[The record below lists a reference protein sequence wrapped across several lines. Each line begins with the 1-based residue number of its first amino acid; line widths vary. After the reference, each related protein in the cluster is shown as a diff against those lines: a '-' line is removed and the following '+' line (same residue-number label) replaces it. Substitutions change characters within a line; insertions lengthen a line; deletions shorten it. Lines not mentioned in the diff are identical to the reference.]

1 MGAHSRLVQ
10 LTMFVMGA
18 TFLSATLAVAQ
29 KPGSAPPSQPPSS
42 NMPTPGSNDTNA
54 PPAEPVKPPSKQE
67 KKAYNTFHDMQPTD
81 AAKKTQLGEAFLQQ
95 YPQSQ
100 YRSEV
105 VGWLA
110 TAYMQQGQVDKLEAQ
125 GESELQQK
133 PQNPL
138 TIGLLGSNLARA
150 VTGSNPD
157 AQKRLDKAEEFCKH
171 AIEIANGLQKPEGVA
186 DDKFNAAKNQALGFA
201 YGGLGTSSFR
211 KGKYAD
217 AVTNLQQAVKFSGGT
232 DPVDFYVLGKAEEAQ
247 NNFDQALA
255 AYTKCAAINSGMQ
268 KACESSIQEVKQ
280 HGAQLPK

>member
-1 MGAHSRLVQ
+1 
-10 LTMFVMGA
+10 MFVVAAM
-18 TFLSATLAVAQ
+18 FLSATLGVAQ
-29 KPGSAPPSQPPSS
+29 KPGSAPPPQPPTS
-42 NMPTPGSNDTNA
+42 NMPTGSEDTNT
-54 PPAEPVKPPSKQE
+54 PPAEAVKPPSKQE
-67 KKAYNTFHDMQPTD
+67 KKAYSAFHDTQPTEP
-81 AAKKTQLGEAFLQQ
+81 AKKTQLGEEFLQQ

-100 YRSEV
+100 YRPEV
-105 VGWLA
+105 VSWLA

-133 PQNPL
+133 SQNPL

-150 VTGSNPD
+150 VTGSSAD
-157 AQKRLDKAEEFCKH
+157 AQKHLDKAEEFCKH
-171 AIEIANGLQKPEGVA
+171 AIEIANKLQKPQGVS

-201 YGGLGTSSFR
+201 YSGLGTSAFR

-217 AVTNLQQAVKFSGGT
+217 AVTNLQQAIKYSGGT
-232 DPVDFYVLGKAEEAQ
+232 DPVDFYVLGKAEESQ

-268 KACESSIQEVKQ
+268 KACEASIPEMKQ